1 MPEALILTPML
12 LAAVLV
18 ASGVAKLRDPGS
30 GRAAFDA
37 LRVPPALAQPWI
49 VAAVPYAELALAVG
63 LLLTQGWV
71 LLGVT
76 LATVGLFAAYW
87 ILIARAVAAG
97 GEVSCNCFG
106 AAASGR
112 VSRWTLLR
120 NSLLLLVA
128 VLAVVDATMIRD
140 VVLARI
146 GALDAEAAWWLV
158 GAVVSAAVVGL
169 VLHEPAGRTP
179 AAVAPAAGN
188 ASDAQA
194 SQAPA
199 TPDEPYE
206 RRPIP
211 DVTLVDGTGE
221 RVSLRDLPRD
231 RAVFLI
237 WLSFTCAACADVFE
251 QLPGWAAR
259 VPHLEFRPVVGH
271 LPQLADRVPA
281 LAASGLE
288 DPGAY
293 VQAVLGQTAVPM
305 GVLLGTDGLL
315 AGGPFLGLSEL
326 AEVVDELAER
336 FAEAGVPAEPRAL
349 TA

>member
-1 MPEALILTPML
+1 MPEALILTPLL
-12 LAAVLV
+12 LAAVLA
-18 ASGVAKLRDPGS
+18 ASGVAKLRDAGS

-63 LLLTQGWV
+63 LVLTQGWV
-71 LLGVT
+71 LLGAT

-106 AAASGR
+106 AATSGR

-128 VLAVVDATMIRD
+128 VLAVVDAATLRD
-140 VVLARI
+140 VVLARL

-158 GAVVSAAVVGL
+158 GAVVVAAVVGL
-169 VLHEPAGRTP
+169 VLHEPAGRTTP
-179 AAVAPAAGN
+179 ASA
-188 ASDAQA
+188 AQA
-194 SQAPA
+194 SEAKA
-199 TPDEPYE
+199 SETTASPDEPYE

-211 DVTLVDGTGE
+211 NVTLVDGAGE
-221 RVSLRDLPRD
+221 RVSLRDVPRD

-259 VPHLEFRPVVGH
+259 VPQLEFRPVVGH